1 MELFVHFL
9 ILCRW
14 CGSVKVTAARF
25 HFSIDFLIL
34 QKAIYTFN
42 FDNYEPKILFEEFIS
57 FWFIFLLLDEK
68 QKPFN
73 FRITIGLT
81 WSFSKNNI
89 YTWKLRESLIMTH
102 FMFTLAYVPIY
113 SSIIDLL
120 LLLLNGGRGVY
131 SAHFVCF
138 ILLFWVI
145 CCEPLL
151 LSSRGFKCAHLRSG
165 FNAVKCPLKRAD
177 CLNDAWHYWLAEK
190 NKWDVFYTF
199 KCSKMMKLDVVF

>member
-1 MELFVHFL
+1 ML
-9 ILCRW
+9 I
-14 CGSVKVTAARF
+14 
-25 HFSIDFLIL
+25 
-34 QKAIYTFN
+34 
-42 FDNYEPKILFEEFIS
+42 
-57 FWFIFLLLDEK
+57 LDEK

-81 WSFSKNNI
+81 WSF
-89 YTWKLRESLIMTH
+89 TWKLRKSLIMTR
-102 FMFTLAYVPIY
+102 FMFTLAYVRIY

-120 LLLLNGGRGVY
+120 PLLFYGGVGGVD
-131 SAHFVCF
+131 SEHFVGF

-199 KCSKMMKLDVVF
+199 KCSKVMKLDSFFRLLNPELWLLNVPW